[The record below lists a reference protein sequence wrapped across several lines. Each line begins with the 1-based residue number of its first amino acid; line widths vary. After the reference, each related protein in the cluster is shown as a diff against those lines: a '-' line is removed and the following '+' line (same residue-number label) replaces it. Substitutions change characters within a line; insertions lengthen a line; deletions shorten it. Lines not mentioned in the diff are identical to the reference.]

1 MKFIKYITP
10 VLLCGALTL
19 QSCEHFLDTKPTAS
33 YSENLVWGSNSTA
46 DAFILQTYDG
56 ILGKYHD
63 IRTEEQWTLNS
74 IPRQSCPDEA
84 KDLKDRNWDWGFGD
98 FETIRRCN
106 IIIENVQASTGIDEA
121 QKVELIAEGKMLRAM
136 TYYYQAKHSGR
147 IIWVDHVMKQDE
159 EFNLPLT
166 ESIDKTYDLILKDID
181 DAIAG
186 LPETSDQGRI
196 NANAARAFKSEVCLT
211 AAAYSTDPVRQKSL
225 WEQSV
230 AAVDGIQG
238 YILDSKYASMFN
250 QDGAQSS
257 PEIILAQYYSKDNT
271 LVVNTLMQEM
281 IPNQSNDRLT
291 SYGGRPF
298 FNEDLVFECWLEHT
312 PSQNLV
318 DDYLIIDQSTQK
330 AVKWNESSQF
340 LNATTPV
347 TNADVMD
354 LAYIDKELDASSL
367 AYRLNSTSPDDQLN
381 QVMYTHRDQ
390 RFYDAIQYDSCSFYN
405 ELITM
410 HQGGNLH
417 RCSNG
422 KDPGNGQITSTNYM
436 WRKYIYVA
444 SHRQFWDTPTDY
456 HYVIFRYGRALLN
469 KAEALLCLSK
479 ADASK
484 IAQAVSTFNQTRTIH
499 GQLPPSTATTLADA
513 WTDYKR
519 ERRVD
524 LALEGDYYWS
534 LLRWGLYGGEANHGK
549 PAGDIIPE
557 LNSPATFV
565 EISQD
570 RHRMFVGTVGY
581 TNADRSFSKRR
592 YLFPIPQGTINANSA
607 INDSDQNT
615 GW

>member
-1 MKFIKYITP
+1 MKYIKYITP
-10 VLLCGALTL
+10 VLLCGVLTL
-19 QSCEHFLDTKPTAS
+19 QSCEHFLDTKPTES
-33 YSENLVWGSNSTA
+33 YSEDLVWGSKSTA
-46 DAFILQTYDG
+46 DAFVVQTYGD

-84 KDLKDRNWDWGFGD
+84 RDLKDRNWDWGFGQ
-98 FETIRRCN
+98 FGTIRRCN
-106 IIIENVQASTGIDEA
+106 LILENVQASTGIDAA
-121 QKVELIAEGKMLRAM
+121 QKIELIAEGKMLRAM

-147 IIWVDHVMKQDE
+147 VIWVDHVMEQNE

-186 LPETSDQGRI
+186 LPETADQGRI

-211 AAAYSTDPVRQKSL
+211 AAAYSTDAARQKSL

-238 YILDSKYASMFN
+238 YTLDNKYAGMFN
-250 QDGAQSS
+250 QDGAKSS

-271 LVVNTLMQEM
+271 VGQSTLMQEL

-298 FNEDLVFECWLEHT
+298 FKQDLVFECWLEHT
-312 PSQNLV
+312 PSQNLA
-318 DDYLIIDQSTQK
+318 DDYLVIDQSTQK

-340 LNATTPV
+340 LNATTQV

-354 LAYIDKELDASSL
+354 LAYADKELDASSL
-367 AYRLNSTSPDDQLN
+367 AYRLNSSNPDDQLN

-410 HQGGNLH
+410 HKGGNLH

-422 KDPGNGQITSTNYM
+422 QDPGYGQITSTNYM
-436 WRKYIYVA
+436 WRKYIYIA
-444 SHRQFWDTPTDY
+444 SNRQFWDTPTDY

-469 KAEALLCLSK
+469 KAEALLCLGK

-499 GQLPPSTATTLADA
+499 GQLPASTATTLTDA

-557 LNSPATFV
+557 LSTPATFI

-570 RHRMFVGTVGY
+570 RHRMFIGTVGY